1 MDRSRRSARSIQ
13 TLGATANNPAL
24 VSNGFEGNIRINA
37 PLRRGP
43 HLFEP
48 YGYAGVGYAYF
59 NIQNYNSNTGNLS
72 SFSANDSVMTVPV
85 GGGFA
90 YAYKAFIMDARA
102 GWTATYYQD
111 LLNTGVS
118 NNTLNA
124 WSVGSKI
131 GFMF

>member
-1 MDRSRRSARSIQ
+1 M
-13 TLGATANNPAL
+13 
-24 VSNGFEGNIRINA
+24 SNGFEGNVRINA
-37 PLRRGP
+37 PLRRGA

-48 YGYAGVGYAYF
+48 YGYAGLGYQYF
-59 NIQNYNSNTGNLS
+59 NIQNYNSNTGALS
-72 SFSANDSVMTVPV
+72 SFNANDSVMTVPV

-118 NNTLNA
+118 NNTLNT